1 MSRALSLLALTCLLA
16 SPLLAQD
23 ATVSYQSPAP
33 ELARLVDAP
42 RTPSV
47 TLSPDRSVMAF
58 LERPGLPGIEEMA
71 QPEIG
76 LAGIRINP
84 RLNGPGPTR
93 SSSFSDLAF
102 RAVDGE
108 GDPRSISGLPDAPR
122 IRNVAWSPDGAYAAF
137 TLDRASQV
145 ELWVADVAAGTAR
158 RWIEA
163 PINDA
168 APRAP
173 FVWLPGSDGVVVR
186 TIPSRRGAA
195 PEVALVPTGPVVR
208 ESAGEAAPAR
218 TYQDLLESAHDEALL
233 EHYVTSQ
240 LVVARLDGTVQSFGS
255 PSLNVAL
262 APSPDGQ
269 YLLTETITP
278 PYSYLVPWSRFPHT
292 IAVHDLASGDVVHTV
307 ATLPL
312 AERIPIA
319 FGSVRTGPR
328 SVQWRADAPSTL
340 VWTEAQDG
348 GDAGAGADVRD
359 RLFVHAAPFDDAPTP
374 WTELALRFS
383 SLTWGDDDTAILYE
397 YWWADRA
404 LRVHRLTPGSLD
416 AAPELL
422 FEYSFE
428 DRYNDPGRP
437 MTVRNDAGY
446 NELLLDNGAMFLTGQ
461 GASPEGNRPFVRRF
475 DLTAKETMELF
486 RSEAPFYERPVAFLD
501 DASTELLTRRETT
514 TEPPNY
520 VLRDLDAGT
529 DRAVT
534 AFPHPY
540 PELAAVQKETVE
552 YERADGVPLSA
563 TLYLPPGYDAERD
576 GPLPTLVWAYPR
588 EYKSASAA
596 GQRSDSPY
604 QFTRVS
610 YWGAV
615 PYVTR
620 GYAVLDNAAFPIVG
634 EGEAEPNDSFRE
646 QLVMNGAAVIEEGV
660 RRGVVDSERV
670 AVGGHSYGAF
680 MTANLLAHSD
690 LFRAGIAR
698 SGAYNRTLTPFG
710 FQREERTYWQAPD
723 LYAYMSPFMH
733 AEKINEPILLIHGQA
748 DNNPGTFTLQ
758 SERLYGALNGLGGTA
773 RLVLLPAESHGY
785 RSRESI
791 LHMLWEQDQWLDTYV
806 KQAEVTMGSSAE
818 AEEEGTEAP

>member
-1 MSRALSLLALTCLLA
+1 MLRSAALFALALFLA
-16 SPLLAQD
+16 MPLAAQD
-23 ATVSYQSPAP
+23 ATLTYQTPAP
-33 ELARLVDAP
+33 ELAQLVDAP
-42 RTPSV
+42 ASPVVS
-47 TLSPDRSVMAF
+47 LSPDRTMMAV

-84 RLNGPGPTR
+84 RLNAPGPTR
-93 SSSFSDLAF
+93 IYSLRGLGF
-102 RAVDGE
+102 RAVDAE
-108 GDPRSISGLPDAPR
+108 GDARPVTGLPENPR
-122 IRNVAWSPDGAYAAF
+122 IRNIDWSPDGAYAAF
-137 TLDRASQV
+137 TLDRATHI
-145 ELWVADVAAGTAR
+145 ELWVANVADGTAKQ
-158 RWIEA
+158 WIET
-163 PINDA
+163 PVNDA
-168 APRAP
+168 APGAP
-173 FVWLPGSDGVVVR
+173 FAWLPNSAGVVVR
-186 TIPSRRGAA
+186 VIPDGRGTA
-195 PEVALVPTGPVVR
+195 PEEAVVPTGPVVR
-208 ESAGEAAPAR
+208 ESTGEAAPAR
-218 TYQDLLESAHDEALL
+218 TYQDLLENAHDEALF

-240 LVVARLDGTVQSFGS
+240 LVVAGLDGTTRMLGT
-255 PSLNVAL
+255 PSLNIDL
-262 APSPDGQ
+262 SPSPDGRF
-269 YLLTETITP
+269 LLTETITP
-278 PYSYLVPWSRFPHT
+278 PYSYLVPWSRFPRT
-292 IAVHDLASGDVVHTV
+292 IVVHDLASGDVVHTV
-307 ATLPL
+307 AELPL

-328 SVQWRADAPSTL
+328 SVQWRADAPATL

-348 GDAGAGADVRD
+348 GDAGAEADIRD
-359 RLFVHAAPFDDAPTP
+359 QLFVHAAPFDGTPMP
-374 WTELALRFS
+374 WTELSLRFS
-383 SLTWGDDDTAILYE
+383 NLTWGDDDTAIVYE

-404 LRVHRLTPGSLD
+404 LQVHRLQPGTPD
-416 AAPELL
+416 ADPELL
-422 FEYSFE
+422 FAYSFE
-428 DRYNDPGRP
+428 NRYDNPGSP
-437 MTVRNDAGY
+437 MTVPNEAGY
-446 NELLLDNGAMFLTGQ
+446 RVLLLAGGAMVLTGQ

-475 DLTAKETMELF
+475 DLSDKETTELF
-486 RSEAPFYERPVAFLD
+486 RSEAPYYERPVAFLD
-501 DASTELLTRRETT
+501 AASTQLLTSRETT
-514 TEPPNY
+514 TEPANY
-520 VLRDLDAGT
+520 VIRDLDAGT
-529 DRAVT
+529 DRTIT

-540 PELAAVQKETVE
+540 PDLAAVQKETIE

-620 GYAVLDNAAFPIVG
+620 GYAVLDDAAFPVVG

-646 QLVMNGAAVIEEGV
+646 QLVANAEAVIAEGV
-660 RRGVVDSERV
+660 RRGVVDADRV

-680 MTANLLAHSD
+680 MVANLLAHSD
-690 LFRAGIAR
+690 LFRAGLAR

-710 FQREERTYWQAPD
+710 FQREERTYWDAPD

-733 AEKINEPILLIHGQA
+733 ADKIDEPILLIHGQA

-791 LHMLWEQDQWLDTYV
+791 LHMLWEQDQWMETYV
-806 KQAEVTMGSSAE
+806 KQAEVTMSAPVEAE
-818 AEEEGTEAP
+818 ADGTDEP